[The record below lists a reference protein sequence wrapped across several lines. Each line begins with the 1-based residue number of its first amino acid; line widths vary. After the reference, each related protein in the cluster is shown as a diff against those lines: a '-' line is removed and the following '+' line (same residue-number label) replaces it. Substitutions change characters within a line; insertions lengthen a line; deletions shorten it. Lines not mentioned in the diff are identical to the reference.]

1 MSRKNRN
8 MRIQQTVMAIIGVLI
23 VLSMLISLIKF

>member
-8 MRIQQTVMAIIGVLI
+8 MRVQQTVMAIIGVLI